1 MREHIRLGRVAGID
15 VGINWSVL
23 AIFLLITLGLA
34 AGRFPL
40 LVPGLAPVAYLT
52 AGLVAGLI
60 FFLSLLAHELAH
72 ALVAQ
77 RNGVE
82 VEGITLWLFGG
93 VARLKGDA
101 PDPGAEL
108 RISGVGPLV
117 SLALGGLFFVVR
129 AVSAALGLH
138 ALVVDVFTWLSL
150 INVVLAVFNLVPAAP
165 LDGGR
170 ILRAI
175 LWHRRGDRTGSAITA
190 ARAGKGF
197 GWLLVV
203 VGFVFLLLVPGLSG
217 LWLMFVGW
225 FLIAAAR
232 AEEQQAEL
240 SGVLADVRVREVMS
254 PHPTTAPASVSVQQ
268 FLDGYVFPYR
278 YSTFPLTEDDGTL
291 AGLVSLKRVKAVPA
305 EDRWRVA
312 VRGVA
317 CPIDD
322 VPIVAPDDS
331 VVDVLPRMAD
341 CADGRALVVEGG
353 RLVGIVSPTDVMRQL
368 EIAELRHHPARA
380 HHL

>member
-23 AIFLLITLGLA
+23 AIFFLITIGLA

-40 LVPGLAPVAYLT
+40 LVPGLDAVAYLT

-60 FFLSLLAHELAH
+60 FFISLLAHELAH

-82 VEGITLWLFGG
+82 VDGITLWMFGG

-129 AVSAALGLH
+129 AVSVALDLH
-138 ALVVDVFTWLSL
+138 PLVVDVFTWLAL

-175 LWHRRGDRTGSAITA
+175 LWHRRGDRIGSAITA

-203 VGFVFLLLVPGLSG
+203 VGLVFLLLVPGFSG

-240 SGVLADVRVREVMS
+240 SGALADVLVRDVMS
-254 PHPTTAPASVSVQQ
+254 RHPTTAPASISVQQ
-268 FLDGYVFPYR
+268 FLDGYVLSYR

-291 AGLVSLKRVKAVPA
+291 AGLVSLKRVKEVPA

-312 VRGVA
+312 VRDVA

-322 VPIVAPDDS
+322 VPIVAPDDR
-331 VVDVLPRMAD
+331 VVDLLPRMAN
-341 CADGRALVVEGG
+341 CADSRALVVERG

-368 EIAELRHHPARA
+368 ELADLRHPARS